1 MSKNVLVRR
10 TAKTVAALG
19 IALGASLGSANA
31 ASAAAGVGE
40 MTCRPLSGSNICLT
54 ISDVG
59 GGVYNVHVG
68 IDVSMSRSAA
78 QTIINQPGQ
87 AFYADLIG
95 DDPSYD
101 NALTSIPLTSE
112 GAWDEGLSAEFDG
125 YVSGSTLNEDWEGRD
140 EVYAR
145 VRLFDTRYS
154 SPRTFTT
161 YNVEHNF

>member
-10 TAKTVAALG
+10 VAKTAAVLS
-19 IALGASLGSANA
+19 IAVGASLGSADA
-31 ASAAAGVGE
+31 ASAAGVGE
-40 MTCRPLSGSNICLT
+40 MTCRPLSGSNVCLT
-54 ISDVG
+54 ITDVG
-59 GGVYNVHVG
+59 GGVYSVHVG

-101 NALTSIPLTSE
+101 NALTPIPLTYE
-112 GAWDEGLSAEFDG
+112 TFGDEGLSAEFDG
-125 YVSGSTLNEDWEGRD
+125 FVSGSTLNEDWEGRD

-145 VRLFDTRYS
+145 VRLFDTRYN

-161 YNVEHNF
+161 GNVEHSF